1 MYSIYLWT
9 VLAPL
14 IGAIVAGLFGRVIG
28 RAGAHWVTIIAV
40 AIATVLSF
48 LAFKHVVW
56 DGAPGFNGTVYVWG
70 VVGDLRLEIGVLID
84 ESNPI
89 RRVGTKQQR
98 PSQQVAVRRADRIR
112 IVKMPAEEKQ

>member
-9 VLAPL
+9 VLSPL

-28 RAGAHWVTIIAV
+28 RAGAHWVTIIGV

-48 LAFKHVVW
+48 VAFKHVVW

-70 VVGDLRLEIGVLID
+70 IVGDLRFEVGFLID
-84 ESNPI
+84 ELSATMMSTPSATWPMI
-89 RRVGTKQQR
+89 RDTSVSSATSRCS
-98 PSQQVAVRRADRIR
+98 PSRC
-112 IVKMPAEEKQ
+112 